1 MYHPAICLSVLTAL
15 RITPALVAALWALL
29 ACLAP
34 AMAQN
39 AGRTVMLVDET
50 AVHALG
56 PDMEIFADQTGRLT
70 IDQVSTPEFSKNFTL
85 AGQREPGFGITRS
98 RRNLWSS
105 RYRTS
110 TTGRS

>member
-1 MYHPAICLSVLTAL
+1 MLAASTVL
-15 RITPALVAALWALL
+15 RIILALMAALWALL

-56 PDMEIFADQTGRLT
+56 PDIEVFADETGRLT
-70 IDQVSTPEFSKNFTL
+70 IDQVADTGIL
-85 AGQREPGFGITRS
+85 AELHTCRS
-98 RRNLWSS
+98 E
-105 RYRTS
+105 
-110 TTGRS
+110 

>member
-1 MYHPAICLSVLTAL
+1 MYHPAICLTASTVA
-15 RITPALVAALWALL
+15 RIAPALVATLLALLGVAL
-29 ACLAP
+29 ACLSS
-34 AMAQN
+34 AMAHD

-70 IDQVSTPEFSKNFTL
+70 IDQVSTPEFSKNFML

-98 RRNLWSS
+98 VIW
-105 RYRTS
+105 
-110 TTGRS
+110 